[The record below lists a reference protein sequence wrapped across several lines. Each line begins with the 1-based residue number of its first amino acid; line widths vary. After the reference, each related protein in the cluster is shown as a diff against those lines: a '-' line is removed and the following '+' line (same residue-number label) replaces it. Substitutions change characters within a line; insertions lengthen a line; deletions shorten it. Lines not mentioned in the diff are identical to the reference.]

1 MINWYKFAVF
11 VYASILS
18 YCIVQYLRVGESK
31 IEGEMRSS
39 KNTNRDILTQT
50 ASCNIYLSVTNV
62 CIYSQFYDKILLSS
76 TPTGAI

>member
-1 MINWYKFAVF
+1 
-11 VYASILS
+11 
-18 YCIVQYLRVGESK
+18 
-31 IEGEMRSS
+31 MRLVR

-76 TPTGAI
+76 TPIGCDIKNRRSKRTLLSDRSACSKSISNPYIFFLSF